1 MACDGSK
8 GDGLA
13 AQCLPTTRKAMETL
27 GSGNTWDV
35 SHLQRQKD
43 RRVET
48 ALLVC
53 TTGRYAVSSYG
64 GENVEA
70 AGPEIP
76 AGDREA
82 RLLKSR
88 HAGGV
93 PGLEAAGIE
102 PLWQQIHNL
111 VLAHDFAA

>member
-1 MACDGSK
+1 MACDRSK
-8 GDGLA
+8 GNGLT
-13 AQCLPTTRKAMETL
+13 AQHLATTRKTMETL

-48 ALLVC
+48 AISVC

-64 GENVEA
+64 WKNVEA

-76 AGDREA
+76 GGDREA
-82 RLLKSR
+82 RLLRSR

-93 PGLEAAGIE
+93 PSVEAAGPE
-102 PLWQQIHNL
+102 PLRQQIPNL